1 MEQNNNNQGEK
12 NILNFIIKNKILDFL
27 QEDIG
32 FGDITSDSL
41 IDHQSY
47 VEAQILC
54 LENATIAGLEEAA
67 LVFELLDCESIK
79 LAEDSELLEKNKP
92 VLDIKGKAS
101 SILKGERTALNI
113 LGRMSGIASYTKQLK
128 EEINKVNPDI
138 RLAATRKTIPG
149 FRFFDKKAV
158 VLGGG
163 DSHRFCLDDA
173 ILIKDNHLKI
183 FGSIE
188 LAIKSAKRLTSF
200 TKKIEIETSSF
211 EEALIAVKAGAD
223 IVMLDNLTAQKI
235 SIIVKELDKLG
246 FRKKVILEASGKI
259 DFGNIRDYA
268 MTKVDVISSGS
279 ITHSVE
285 NIDFSLE
292 VIKLGK

>member
-54 LENATIAGLEEAA
+54 LENATIAGLEEAV

-79 LAEDSELLEKNKP
+79 LAEDGELLEKNKP
-92 VLDIKGKAS
+92 ILVIKGKAS

-113 LGRMSGIASYTKQLK
+113 LGRMSGIASYTNRLK
-128 EEINKVNPDI
+128 EEINKVNPKI

-163 DSHRFCLDDA
+163 DSHRFRLDDS

-183 FGSIE
+183 LGSIE

-200 TKKIEIETSSF
+200 TKKIEIETSSL

-223 IVMLDNLTAQKI
+223 IVMLDNLTAKKI
-235 SIIVKELDKLG
+235 SMIVKELDELG

-259 DFGNIRDYA
+259 NFENIRDYA
-268 MTKVDVISSGS
+268 KTKVDVISSGS